1 MALDF
6 SKLEKVRTANGK
18 TIARCPAC
26 AEADE
31 DRDGKHLAIFA
42 DGRFACVTHQGDK
55 EHRRRIWELAGLPDD
70 EAPPPRAAES
80 APKKPAENVDWP
92 VNCDRLAKD
101 EAALARLAAWRGWS
115 ADYCRELA
123 LAGVMGLRESR
134 VCFPVTDAQG
144 VVIGRHV
151 FQWPELG
158 GIKAWYAPGKNM
170 PLVIG
175 AASLAGVRACNVIE
189 SQWDALA
196 LLHVRGW
203 HGEALEKP
211 FLVTRGTSISPALQ
225 TMLAG
230 METVLLWMQHDE
242 PKAEGKAPPAEEWL
256 ARCMALMPDTV
267 REMKR
272 VNVAAGFKDWND
284 ALRDRGPV
292 ETLALVKAAA
302 RDAVPL
308 ARPALPPPASVP
320 VAEVLHESAPP
331 PAPDE
336 LPLPQ
341 PLPSSLKPVMTFN
354 DAWMPESF
362 RPWLA
367 DLAERMQCPPD
378 FPAVAVIVALASVI
392 GRRVAMQPKEFDT
405 GWIEHCN
412 LWGLVVGDPGS
423 LKSPTLQAALR
434 SLRRMEAESVRK
446 HQEAEQGRK
455 AELMKAKLMREA
467 AAKKAAQ
474 AIRKGQ
480 KDEIEDIDFAGL
492 ANAGDE
498 EESPL
503 RRFIVNDFTLEAL
516 GEVLRSNPFG
526 TLAYQ
531 DELAGLFAMLQRE
544 GNQSLQKFL
553 LTAWNGNQGFT
564 FDRIMRG
571 VRQVDHACLSVL
583 GGIQPGVLAELVR
596 GAQAGGAAEDGLIQ
610 RFQLMVWPDSRPD
623 WRDVD
628 KPPHLTGADDVE
640 EIFRALESQTPE
652 MLGKHVPL
660 NSDGVPVFTFAPDAQ
675 ERFRDWRGTL
685 ENRLR
690 HDDLTRPMIGHL
702 SKYRKLV
709 PALAL
714 VIHLAEWRTEAVT
727 LAALEKALHWAAYL
741 ETHAARVYASRGIV
755 EAEAARSLLK
765 KLRAGTAGLGDEFT
779 ARQVRNKGWS
789 GMSTPEEADAACE
802 LLADCAW
809 LLRRDAGRTAKG
821 GRPTTSYRL
830 NPRGA
835 VS

>member
-1 MALDF
+1 MSLDLT
-6 SKLEKVRTANGK
+6 KLEKVRTAHGK

-26 AEADE
+26 AETGE
-31 DRDGKHLAIFA
+31 DRDGKHLAIFE

-55 EHRRRIWELAGLPDD
+55 EHRRRIFELAGLPDND
-70 EAPPPRAAES
+70 APPPRVVDS
-80 APKKPAENVDWP
+80 APKKPAEPVDWR

-101 EAALARLAAWRGWS
+101 EAAQARLAEWRGWA
-115 ADYCRELA
+115 ADYSRVLA
-123 LAGVMGLRESR
+123 AAGVCGLHESR
-134 VCFPVTDAQG
+134 VCFPVADAQG

-158 GIKAWYAPGKNM
+158 GIKAWYAPGKNA

-175 AASLAGVRACNVIE
+175 AASLAGVRTCNVIE

-196 LLHVRGW
+196 LLNVRGW
-203 HGEALEKP
+203 KGEALEKP
-211 FLVTRGTSISPALQ
+211 FIVTRGTSISPMMQ

-230 METVLLWMQHDE
+230 VETVLLWMQHDE

-256 ARCMALMPDTV
+256 ARCLTLMPEGV
-267 REMKR
+267 REIKR
-272 VNVAAGFKDWND
+272 VDVAAGFKDWND
-284 ALRDRGPV
+284 VLRDRGAV
-292 ETLALVKAAA
+292 ETLALVKAAV

-308 ARPALPPPASVP
+308 QRPAPPPAS
-320 VAEVLHESAPP
+320 AAPAVIVTDECAP
-331 PAPDE
+331 LPAADE
-336 LPLPQ
+336 LPMPQ
-341 PLPSSLKPVMTFN
+341 PLPSSLRPVMTF
-354 DAWMPESF
+354 DDTWMPESL

-378 FPAVAVIVALASVI
+378 FPAAAVMTALSSVI
-392 GRRVAMQPKEFDT
+392 GRRVAIQPKEHDT
-405 GWIEHCN
+405 GWVEHCN

-423 LKSPTLQAALR
+423 LKSPTFHAVLR
-434 SLRRMEAESVRK
+434 PLRRMEAESVRR
-446 HQEAEQGRK
+446 HQEVEQGRK
-455 AELMKAKLMREA
+455 AEVMKTKLMREA

-474 AIRKGQ
+474 AIRRGQ
-480 KDEIEDIDFAGL
+480 RNEIEDIDFAAL
-492 ANAGDE
+492 ANEDDGEAA
-498 EESPL
+498 PL
-503 RRFIVNDFTLEAL
+503 RRFIVNDFSLEAL
-516 GEVLRSNPFG
+516 GEVLRSNPWG
-526 TLAYQ
+526 VLCYQ

-544 GNQSLQKFL
+544 GNQTLQKFL
-553 LTAWNGNQGFT
+553 LSAWNGNAGFT

-596 GAQAGGAAEDGLIQ
+596 GAQAGGAGDDGLIQ
-610 RFQLMVWPDSRPD
+610 RFQLMVWPDARHD

-640 EIFRALESQTPE
+640 EIFRALENQTPE
-652 MLGKHVPL
+652 MLSKHAPM
-660 NSDGVPVFTFAPDAQ
+660 NADGVPVFTFAPEAQ
-675 ERFRDWRGTL
+675 ERFREWRITL
-685 ENRLR
+685 ESRLR
-690 HDDLTRPMIGHL
+690 NDDLTRPMIGHL

-727 LAALEKALHWAAYL
+727 LTALEKALKWAAYL

-765 KLRAGTAGLGDEFT
+765 KLRAGTAGLGEEFT

-789 GMSTPEEADAACE
+789 GMSTPDEADAACE

-835 VS
+835 AS